1 MKLQQTFTHEGKKRM
16 VVGITPWY
24 SSVRFI
30 EYVDYGT
37 PLHKQKRV
45 RVYLSELETGSK
57 GAATLDG
64 VLSREE
70 GKQQTYPAPAIS
82 PQLSDKFITIDDAPY
97 LELVKG

>member
-45 RVYLSELETGSK
+45 RVYLSELETGRNMGVEGLLRYKSDSE
-57 GAATLDG
+57 ASTL
-64 VLSREE
+64 
-70 GKQQTYPAPAIS
+70 TIS

>member
-45 RVYLSELETGSK
+45 RVYLSELETGRMGDASNRK
-57 GAATLDG
+57 TEAVAD
-64 VLSREE
+64 
-70 GKQQTYPAPAIS
+70 PALVDSPAIS